1 MEVIVHYSEVSDE
14 NKDRIL
20 KYGVKV
26 IPVLKKNLANN
37 LVYLCSNVLWKI
49 ELMNNEMVYLAE
61 KISK

>member
-1 MEVIVHYSEVSDE
+1 M
-14 NKDRIL
+14 
-20 KYGVKV
+20 

-37 LVYLCSNVLWKI
+37 LAYLCSNVLWKI